1 MYISVRNIKFA
12 YVSTFRIQFVNWS
25 ERVIYMWVMI
35 YCFSLLYH
43 CQHLSRIQLYIWATR
58 WFLIWSSNCF
68 ALTWVFDRVSVAH
81 LFRFLRCVFCFVLF
95 VLVLCVMYS
104 MWPVSLYFPFRIAPS
119 DPSGAHEINTH
130 ILVRFVLLSL
140 PLWFSSFFPVFY
152 QSVDW
157 KLFSITYTRLTR

>member
-1 MYISVRNIKFA
+1 MYMSVRNIKFA

-25 ERVIYMWVMI
+25 ERVVYMWVMI

-58 WFLIWSSNCF
+58 WFLIWSSYCF
-68 ALTWVFDRVSVAH
+68 APTWVFDRVSVAH

-95 VLVLCVMYS
+95 VLVLCVMYP

-119 DPSGAHEINTH
+119 VFSNGCFLREK
-130 ILVRFVLLSL
+130 LSL
-140 PLWFSSFFPVFY
+140 CYLPIQY
-152 QSVDW
+152 SVSNERS
-157 KLFSITYTRLTR
+157 LSVLSC